1 MKEDFSNILI
11 EAECVL
17 RPPMLLAL
25 ADMRASIKL
34 VWSAGCNGECGV
46 LSAECGY

>member
-1 MKEDFSNILI
+1 MSI

-25 ADMRASIKL
+25 ADMRAQN
-34 VWSAGCNGECGV
+34 WCGV
-46 LSAECGY
+46 LGAMVSAEF